1 MLARCRATLGRKAAG
16 LLSWRREHP
25 SLHRAALLKQ
35 GHLGVGWTQVRI
47 QLSISQ
53 QELIGHLLLR
63 GRRANPSFSDH
74 SPHRRFRQD
83 FSTEISGPLGG
94 SDEEAK
100 LRALR
105 MRSLAPKPS
114 GRDYAQHLRQI
125 EREEAP
131 SKHDVFVNRILPGLR
146 YFFQNHHH
154 LNISKT
160 YVIPDDDPGVPTAI
174 RGFNLGKRVDNIR
187 TRGDFV
193 RNNAEYLEML
203 QSVGGETE
211 AERFVWRSKDWIFTH
226 QIMATLRF
234 FKRRHGH
241 LLVPRHYVCPPDP
254 ELARFN
260 WGFTLGSVVHDIRD
274 KNKGFYLDQEPERA
288 RALAE
293 IDFPW
298 EHKSAHTWQ
307 IRDVPALA
315 WFKREHGHLAVP
327 PDYAC
332 PTGRGALVSGLPKIA
347 LGMHLGR
354 YADRIRRRGST
365 SPRDELKVK
374 QLNDM
379 GFAWSLP
386 DHFVRRTLAPVVTY
400 YVAKYGHL
408 SPPPSY
414 TVPWGIKDVPR
425 WAWGMNLHDR
435 IYSLRKSSGNRWAG
449 ENGSREERQARV
461 ALIELTVRLAR
472 DKHNDEVLDGEDDD
486 MPSWEEKCEPAL
498 EFLRKRASKEVA
510 GRGRTSNH
518 KSTASTA
525 K

>member
-1 MLARCRATLGRKAAG
+1 MDGSSERAGASQSSSSRIKV
-16 LLSWRREHP
+16 
-25 SLHRAALLKQ
+25 
-35 GHLGVGWTQVRI
+35 GHLSPAARSPT
-47 QLSISQ
+47 LT
-53 QELIGHLLLR
+53 LTT
-63 GRRANPSFSDH
+63 
-74 SPHRRFRQD
+74 PHRRFRQG
-83 FSTEISGPLGG
+83 FSTEVAEFSAGK
-94 SDEEAK
+94 DEEAR

-105 MRSLAPKPS
+105 MRSLAPKTS

-125 EREEAP
+125 GREEAT
-131 SKHDVFVNRILPGLR
+131 SKHDVFVHKILPGLR
-146 YFFQNHHH
+146 YFFQKHHH

-160 YVIPDDDPGVPTAI
+160 YVIPDDPGVPEAI

-211 AERFVWRSKDWIFTH
+211 AERFVWRSKDWIFSH

-260 WGFTLGSVVHDIRD
+260 WGFTLGSVVHDMRD

-288 RALAE
+288 KALAE

-298 EHKSAHTWQ
+298 ELKSAHTWQ

-315 WFKREHGHLAVP
+315 WFRRQHGHLAVP
-327 PDYAC
+327 TYYVC
-332 PTGRGALVSGLPKIA
+332 PTGRGALASGLPKIA

-354 YADRIRRRGST
+354 YATRLRQRGAT
-365 SPRDELKVK
+365 SPLDELKVK
-374 QLNDM
+374 QLNEM

-386 DHFVRRTLAPVVTY
+386 DHFVRRTLAPVVTF

-408 SPPPSY
+408 SPPLTY

-435 IYSLRKSSGNRWAG
+435 IYSLNRRSGNRWAG

-472 DKHNDEVLDGEDDD
+472 DKHSDEVLDGKVDG
-486 MPSWEEKCEPAL
+486 MPSWEETCEPAL
-498 EFLRKRASKEVA
+498 SFLRKRASREVA
-510 GRGRTSNH
+510 GRGRSSSA
-518 KSTASTA
+518 KSS
-525 K
+525 